1 MADICT
7 TDNKELVLEV
17 KQGEQRAYGFTIKQD
32 TLPMDLTNWT
42 VNFEVKEAPYE
53 AIKPLIAKIVST
65 TSDEATQ
72 GIIYNPTGGQ
82 FKVNIL
88 AEETL
93 LPPYDYYL
101 IVTLT
106 DGQQIINISGDGNTK
121 SIFRVCRQ

>member
-32 TLPMDLTNWT
+32 TLPMDLTEWT

-53 AIKPLIAKIVST
+53 AIKPLIAKIIST
-65 TSDEATQ
+65 TSDEMVN

-101 IVTLT
+101 VVTLT

>member
-7 TDNKELVLEV
+7 TDKKELILEV
-17 KQGEQRAYGFTIKQD
+17 KQGEQRSYGFTINQD
-32 TLPMDLTNWT
+32 GLPMDLARWT

-53 AIKPLIAKIVST
+53 AIQPIISKIVST
-65 TSDEATQ
+65 TSDDATD
-72 GIIYNPTGGQ
+72 GVIYNPTGGQ

-88 AEETL
+88 KEETL
-93 LPPYDYYL
+93 LPPYDYFL
-101 IVTLT
+101 VVTLT